1 MQHATVIHLVQVDV
15 SVDQLENSVHVNLV
29 IQVLSVISVTQDI
42 MDSLTAEVSYYLDMQ
57 SLFTAMDRITEI
69 KVPIT

>member
-1 MQHATVIHLVQVDV
+1 M
-15 SVDQLENSVHVNLV
+15 DQLENSVHVNLV

-42 MDSLTAEVSYYLDMQ
+42 MDSLTAEVSHYLDMQ

>member
-1 MQHATVIHLVQVDV
+1 MTVIHLVQVDM
-15 SVDQLENSVHVNLV
+15 SVDQLEISVHVNLV

-57 SLFTAMDRITEI
+57 SLSTVMEHITNRD
-69 KVPIT
+69 

>member
-1 MQHATVIHLVQVDV
+1 MTVIPLVQVDV

>member
-1 MQHATVIHLVQVDV
+1 MTVIHLVQVDV

-42 MDSLTAEVSYYLDMQ
+42 MDSLTAEVSYYLDKQ
-57 SLFTAMDRITEI
+57 SLSTVMDLITNRD
-69 KVPIT
+69 

>member
-1 MQHATVIHLVQVDV
+1 MQHVTVIHLVQVDV
-15 SVDQLENSVHVNLV
+15 SVDQLEISVHVNLV

-57 SLFTAMDRITEI
+57 SLSTVMECITNRD
-69 KVPIT
+69 

>member
-1 MQHATVIHLVQVDV
+1 MTVIHLVQVDV

-42 MDSLTAEVSYYLDMQ
+42 MDSPTAEVSYCLDKQ
-57 SLFTAMDRITEI
+57 SLSTVMDLITNRD
-69 KVPIT
+69 

>member
-1 MQHATVIHLVQVDV
+1 M
-15 SVDQLENSVHVNLV
+15 DQLENSVHVNLV

-57 SLFTAMDRITEI
+57 SLLTAMDRITEI

>member
-1 MQHATVIHLVQVDV
+1 MTVIHLVQVDV
-15 SVDQLENSVHVNLV
+15 SVDQLEISVHVNLV

-57 SLFTAMDRITEI
+57 SLSTVMECITNRD
-69 KVPIT
+69 

>member
-1 MQHATVIHLVQVDV
+1 MTVIHLVQVDV

-57 SLFTAMDRITEI
+57 SLSTFMDLITNRN
-69 KVPIT
+69 

>member
-1 MQHATVIHLVQVDV
+1 M
-15 SVDQLENSVHVNLV
+15 DQLENSVHVNLV

-57 SLFTAMDRITEI
+57 SLLTAMDCITEI